1 MSASRP
7 GAPRAGRAERPLGG
21 PIAAPVLTQAHPR
34 ADVSQE
40 QGATA
45 AGPSRVARAAPVRPS
60 NSLISTAVQPSSP
73 RAQRGPPSPKV
84 ARANSVVSQT
94 PYQRPL
100 PRAGGRAGTPGSVYG
115 QGGSVAGAPRPIRG
129 SSPAGSL
136 AAAEQVRARPAAW
149 PAAPATFCRRP
160 AICHCGPADSAHHA
174 AQRRCLRLTC
184 PWRRRWAA
192 WRPGSLALA
201 PAPGRAWASFTRTRP
216 A

>member
-1 MSASRP
+1 MSGALGGRP
-7 GAPRAGRAERPLGG
+7 HG
-21 PIAAPVLTQAHPR
+21 PIAPHRVDPHLDRPP

-45 AGPSRVARAAPVRPS
+45 AGPSRGARAAPVRPS

-100 PRAGGRAGTPGSVYG
+100 PRTGGRAGTPGSVYG
-115 QGGSVAGAPRPIRG
+115 QGGSVAGGLRPIRG

-136 AAAEQVRARPAAW
+136 AAAEQVRAVRQAVW
-149 PAAPATFCRRP
+149 PAASATCCCHGATLRSRP
-160 AICHCGPADSAHHA
+160 ADLLHHGTY
-174 AQRRCLRLTC
+174 RRCLQLTS
-184 PWRRRWAA
+184 PWRRRWGA
-192 WRPGSLALA
+192 WRPGSMALA
-201 PAPGRAWASFTRTRP
+201 PAPGLAWASCTRTRP